1 MLRESSQ
8 SNSALNIQATV
19 DPGEDSGVE
28 EGELMIAF
36 AEAAVQR
43 RDDLPAL
50 RGEIASRLSTQ
61 AAVDAAGVVANFQRM
76 VRIADGCGIPLDEFT
91 ERASDDWRGQLGIHE
106 YASAANSPSAVLAD

>member
-1 MLRESSQ
+1 MLRESSPN
-8 SNSALNIQATV
+8 NSALNIQATV
-19 DPGEDSGVE
+19 DPDEDSGVA

-43 RDDLPAL
+43 RENLPAV
-50 RGEIASRLSTQ
+50 RDQIANRLGAQ

-106 YASAANSPSAVLAD
+106 YASASNSPSAVLTD